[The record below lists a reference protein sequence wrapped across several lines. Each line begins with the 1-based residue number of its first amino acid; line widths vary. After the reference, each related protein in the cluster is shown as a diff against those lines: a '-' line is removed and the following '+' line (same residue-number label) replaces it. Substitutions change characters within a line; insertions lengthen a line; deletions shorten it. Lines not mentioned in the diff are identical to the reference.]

1 MIAIDLDGNT
11 IEGDW
16 PAAPGVKLHLAL
28 HKARTDVNVAVHNH
42 PIWSTVYANLRRIPG
57 CYDQSSALG
66 GGKVVVVD
74 EYTGG
79 VDDVDNA
86 AIAVEAMGDADIALL
101 AGHGLFVLG
110 DSVREVHQRA
120 VAFEQRAHHAYFIE
134 NAGGDS
140 ELHAPVKEMLG
151 KAEFFGFWE
160 AMARRELLADPELM
174 ATIGR
179 SALAPMSRLF
189 TDDELRRLERT
200 PHEQVADAIAAGDDA
215 ALQNLVSTLER
226 SFAGTVTG
234 TRNWIAHTI
243 AFVAREFPAEQLAG
257 MVAATQAL
265 FLAYPDAVAPDAA
278 AEPLA
283 VDAGGDVL
291 ARFDAMEDHYL
302 RQQDLY
308 RDWLSALLSYHYRT
322 LGVDE
327 LERVLRYS
335 AEQTLMPWMPTDTGR
350 PPEKRLPSW
359 VRMFQGHFSGVRVEE
374 DDEKFT
380 LIQDPCGTCSRQIEQ
395 GRYGPPLDLA
405 VVDEIHAATW
415 FRGETPIYRAHV
427 PLWHIK
433 LARRSW
439 SASRGRSTSA
449 PRAWAPARAA
459 CCSTRT
465 RSTPAPTPRCPR
477 ADAASTAGRQTTR
490 WRSGSMTRMTRSDS
504 IGWV

>member
-1 MIAIDLDGNT
+1 MTFRATPTNLLPPLTPQEEIVLLARTLWREGFDDHLAGHITVRRDDGTLWTNPWFLLWNEFGPDDVIAIDLDGNT

-179 SALAPMSRLF
+179 SALAR
-189 TDDELRRLERT
+189 
-200 PHEQVADAIAAGDDA
+200 
-215 ALQNLVSTLER
+215 
-226 SFAGTVTG
+226 
-234 TRNWIAHTI
+234 
-243 AFVAREFPAEQLAG
+243 
-257 MVAATQAL
+257 
-265 FLAYPDAVAPDAA
+265 
-278 AEPLA
+278 
-283 VDAGGDVL
+283 
-291 ARFDAMEDHYL
+291 
-302 RQQDLY
+302 
-308 RDWLSALLSYHYRT
+308 
-322 LGVDE
+322 
-327 LERVLRYS
+327 
-335 AEQTLMPWMPTDTGR
+335 
-350 PPEKRLPSW
+350 
-359 VRMFQGHFSGVRVEE
+359 
-374 DDEKFT
+374 
-380 LIQDPCGTCSRQIEQ
+380 
-395 GRYGPPLDLA
+395 
-405 VVDEIHAATW
+405 
-415 FRGETPIYRAHV
+415 
-427 PLWHIK
+427 
-433 LARRSW
+433 
-439 SASRGRSTSA
+439 
-449 PRAWAPARAA
+449 
-459 CCSTRT
+459 
-465 RSTPAPTPRCPR
+465 
-477 ADAASTAGRQTTR
+477 
-490 WRSGSMTRMTRSDS
+490 
-504 IGWV
+504 